1 MAKKYTR
8 LTIKGEMFDG
18 KKLSLAVDAMLTDVG
33 ASSVQAMKEITS
45 DNDVS
50 KRLSNSISWQ
60 MQNKGS
66 NAQGEYASEDEIEK
80 PSEVGVLYVGSDAP
94 HAYVRDTYSGIHRT
108 DDGSEEFI
116 KSLSEWANQVLGI
129 SKDDPDPYNQFRF
142 WELVKKIRDRDT
154 PGREFV
160 NPTANQV
167 PDFLKKAFRQYAY
180 LVNKKIEV
188 RR

>member
-1 MAKKYTR
+1 MARKHTS
-8 LTIKGEMFDG
+8 LTIKGDMFDG
-18 KKLSLAVDAMLTDVG
+18 KKLSMAVEAMLTDVG
-33 ASSVQAMKEITS
+33 AESVRAMKDITS

-50 KRLSNSISWQ
+50 KRLSNSVTWQ

-66 NAQGEYASEDEIEK
+66 NAQGEYASEDTIEK
-80 PSEVGVLYVGSDAP
+80 PSEIGVLYVGSDAP

-108 DDGSEEFI
+108 DDGSEAFI

-142 WELVKKIRDRDT
+142 WELVKEIRYKDT

-160 NPTANQV
+160 NPTSDMV
-167 PDFLKKAFRQYAY
+167 PSFLKKSFRQYAH
-180 LVNKKIEV
+180 LVTKHVEI